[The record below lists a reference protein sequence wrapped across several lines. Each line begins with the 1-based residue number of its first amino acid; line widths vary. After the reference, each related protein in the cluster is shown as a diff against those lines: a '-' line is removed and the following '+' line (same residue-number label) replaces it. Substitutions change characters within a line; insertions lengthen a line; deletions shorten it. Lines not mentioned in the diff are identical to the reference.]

1 MMDRHLLPKG
11 RAHMAC
17 YAGTVQDMIRNKN
30 LLSLLP
36 RTVIINH
43 TINKSMEE
51 HT

>member
-11 RAHMAC
+11 RAHLAG
-17 YAGTVQDMIRNKN
+17 YAEMVQDMSHSKN

-43 TINKSMEE
+43 TINKSMKD